1 MKVDYKLAS
10 HFSPDTKTD
19 RPKTASSSQDSVST
33 AGSAESDEKF
43 RKVVNVLDPHSLCYE
58 DDEDM
63 QEDEVED
70 LLGVSL
76 NKPAK
81 CLGRDG
87 LKRGSQ
93 SQMLGMR
100 RKFSARREYKIKPLP
115 PVK

>member
-1 MKVDYKLAS
+1 MIFL
-10 HFSPDTKTD
+10 FPLD

-33 AGSAESDEKF
+33 TGSAESDEKF

-70 LLGVSL
+70 PSELGTST
-76 NKPAK
+76 NKPVK
-81 CLGRDG
+81 TLGRDG
-87 LKRGSQ
+87 LKRISYP
-93 SQMLGMR
+93 QMLGMR
-100 RKFSARREYKIKPLP
+100 RKFSSRREYKIKPIP